1 MRGQRRGADPPH
13 PPQAVLAEVGMRTP
27 PQLGPVMPRAVK
39 QPQRNE
45 KAGGDTSAYRSGG
58 DRRGGG
64 SCAGRGGAGG
74 GARGEDRT
82 SWEVSSSG
90 GPGGGGGPGRPMPQI
105 PADALAKLTPAQQA
119 MVQAQMAA
127 AAGGGAAKP
136 IVRKMCVTQ
145 AMLEKGFAGPD
156 DRHNCARTL
165 VSSSASAME
174 FKMACTGDHP
184 ATGSFKL
191 QAADA
196 QTVNGTVDL
205 TITDK
210 SGASFPIHR
219 TTQGKWLADDCGDVK
234 PPQ

>member
-1 MRGQRRGADPPH
+1 MRIVQAAIGVA
-13 PPQAVLAEVGMRTP
+13 AVLVLAGAARAEG
-27 PQLGPVMPRAVK
+27 LAVK
-39 QPQRNE
+39 T
-45 KAGGDTSAYRSGG
+45 GL
-58 DRRGGG
+58 
-64 SCAGRGGAGG
+64 
-74 GARGEDRT
+74 
-82 SWEVSSSG
+82 WEVSSSG

-174 FKMACTGDHP
+174 FKMVCTGDHP